1 MPVFMKWKSLLAWI
15 AAGIV
20 AAESTAICRA
30 NDAITVDES
39 RDGEIQLVAHRR
51 DCPCE
56 TYSHPLYRTYVP
68 CPETTT
74 PGAETDSIRPP
85 ETEGPLSD
93 DMADMGGDVVEP
105 DFAPGAPTGMLAASF
120 ADPQG
125 YIDIARIRSRVRVRY
140 DDMQGANKPTRAEYM
155 YPTIGE
161 WRGEGPPAGGGPG
174 TGGGQA
180 GDVDMRE
187 LITYVEAAWGPRFS
201 VFGEFPVRWV
211 DDLTFGDLSGDPTDP
226 FDDGTQAGA
235 GDFRGGVRYG
245 IFACPDEWLTLQVR
259 AWAPT
264 GEARRAL
271 GVGHSSIDVAL
282 LYEVRSSERAT
293 WFAELSDWQ
302 SIDAG
307 TAQFNGEIVDID
319 GNVMRYGIGL
329 GYDLWQSCG
338 CRPQTLTGVFEVVGW
353 TVFDGV
359 VTSLNPGDDDPFEDA
374 EGDTIINGKYGLRYN
389 FGCESIYFGY
399 GHNWTDER
407 WYSDIF
413 RFEVT
418 HYF

>member
-1 MPVFMKWKSLLAWI
+1 MI
-15 AAGIV
+15 AAAWATICS
-20 AAESTAICRA
+20 AEGAFTI
-30 NDAITVDES
+30 DDGWES
-39 RDGEIQLVAHRR
+39 DIQLVAHRR
-51 DCPCE
+51 NCPCE
-56 TYSHPLYRTYVP
+56 TYYHPTYRRYVP
-68 CPETTT
+68 CPDTMTPGAETMP

-85 ETEGPLSD
+85 ETEGPLTE
-93 DMADMGGDVVEP
+93 DMADMGDVVEP
-105 DFAPGAPTGMLAASF
+105 DFGAGLPTGTLAANF
-120 ADPQG
+120 DGQG

-155 YPTIGE
+155 YPTIGR
-161 WRGEGPPAGGGPG
+161 WGGEGPPEGAGQPA
-174 TGGGQA
+174 GQV

-211 DDLTFGDLSGDPTDP
+211 DDLDFGVLGGGAP
-226 FDDGTQAGA
+226 FDNGTQDGA
-235 GDFRGGVRYG
+235 GDFRAGVRYG
-245 IFACPDEWLTLQVR
+245 LFACPDEWLTLQVR

-264 GEARRAL
+264 GESLRAL

-282 LYEVRSSERAT
+282 LYQVQASERT
-293 WFAELSDWQ
+293 SWWAEISDWQ

-307 TAQFNGEIVDID
+307 TTDFPDVVDLD

-329 GYDLWQSCG
+329 GCDLWQSCG
-338 CRPQTLTGVFEVVGW
+338 CRPQTLTGVVEVVGW

-359 VTSLNPGDDDPFEDA
+359 VTSLDPFDPDPFEDA
-374 EGDTIINGKYGLRYN
+374 EDDTIINGKYGLRYS